1 MFIFMFISILVPLIL
16 GIVVHFLKTQNKKLI
31 NIFISSLSSLIVIS
45 VILLTIFSGQRV
57 ELFKLTDNLLILFKN
72 DGVSNFFAIII
83 SVIFLL
89 VSLYA
94 FRYFEHDENSNKFFS
109 FYLMS
114 EATLLLLCYSGNLIT
129 LYLGFE
135 MLTLLSMPLVLY
147 DKTKESIR
155 AAIKYLIYSI
165 GGAFLGLFAVFV
177 LYAYTTNGCEFVLG
191 GSLDLTEANAHKTL
205 ILVSLLLAFIG
216 FGTKA
221 GMFPLQEWLP
231 TAHPV
236 APAPASAVLSG
247 IITKAGVLFIVR
259 ILFFIVG
266 TDFIKGTWL
275 QYTWITLILIT
286 ILLGSGLALLQNNFK
301 KRLAYSSVSQ
311 LSYILLGISLLNEQS
326 LAGSFIHIASHAC
339 IKVCLFLVAGI
350 MIHNLQKHNVDELT
364 GVGKQ
369 MPITMWCYTICSLG
383 LIGIPPTGP
392 FTSKWYLAMG
402 ALNSGSTAVG
412 IIACIV
418 LLTSAVF
425 TALYLLPITIKAFF
439 PGDKNQEF
447 SKVKENK
454 LMSTV
459 LIILTVSAVLIGI
472 FSNYIIAAVQGF
484 LF

>member
-1 MFIFMFISILVPLIL
+1 MSVFIFLAILIPLIIGL
-16 GIVVHFLKTQNKKLI
+16 VIHFIKNNKKLI
-31 NIFISSLSSLIVIS
+31 TILVSVFSSLTLIC
-45 VILLTIFSGQRV
+45 VILLSIFSNQRI
-57 ELFKLTDNLLILFKN
+57 ELFKLTSDLLILFKN
-72 DGVSNFFAIII
+72 DGVSNFFALVVSI
-83 SVIFLL
+83 IFLL
-89 VSLYA
+89 VSIYS
-94 FRYFEHDENSNKFFS
+94 FKYFDHDERSNKFFS

-147 DKTKESIR
+147 DRTKESIS
-155 AAIKYLIYSI
+155 AALKYLFYSI

-177 LYAYTTNGCEFVLG
+177 LYAYTSNGCEFVLG
-191 GSLDLTEANAHKTL
+191 GALDMTKIQGHETFVL
-205 ILVSLLLAFIG
+205 ISLLLAFIG

-236 APAPASAVLSG
+236 APAPASSVLSG
-247 IITKAGVLFIVR
+247 IITKAGVLFIIR
-259 ILFFIVG
+259 IVFFIVG
-266 TDFIKGTWL
+266 TDFINGTWL
-275 QYTWITLILIT
+275 QYTWIALILIT

-311 LSYILLGISLLNEQS
+311 LSYILLGIAMMNEQS
-326 LAGSFIHIASHAC
+326 LAGSFIHIASHAS

-350 MIHNLQKHNVDELT
+350 MIHNLGKHNVDELD

-369 MPITMWCYTICSLG
+369 MPITMWCYTIASLG

-392 FTSKWYLAMG
+392 FTSKWYLALG
-402 ALNSGSTAVG
+402 SLNGNSLVLG

-418 LLTSAVF
+418 LLTSAIF

-439 PGDKNQEF
+439 PGDKIQNIE
-447 SKVKENK
+447 KVKEPK
-454 LMSTV
+454 AMSIV
-459 LIILTVSAVLIGI
+459 LIILS
-472 FSNYIIAAVQGF
+472 IAAVLLGVFSNNIVSIIQGF
-484 LF
+484 MF

>member
-1 MFIFMFISILVPLIL
+1 MSVLFFLSILIPLIL
-16 GIVVHFLKTQNKKLI
+16 GIVI
-31 NIFISSLSSLIVIS
+31 YFIKNNQIVIKTLVS
-45 VILLTIFSGQRV
+45 IFSSITVICVILLMIFTDQRF
-57 ELFKLTDNLLILFKN
+57 EFFKLTNNLSILFKN

-89 VSLYA
+89 VSIYS
-94 FRYFEHDENSNKFFS
+94 FKYFEHDKRSNKFFS

-147 DKTKESIR
+147 DKTKESIN
-155 AAIKYLIYSI
+155 AALKYLFYSI

-177 LYAYTTNGCEFVLG
+177 LYAYTSNGCEFILG
-191 GSLDLTEANAHKTL
+191 GSLDFAKLQGHETL
-205 ILVSLLLAFIG
+205 VLISLLLAFIG

-236 APAPASAVLSG
+236 APAPASSVLSG
-247 IITKAGVLFIVR
+247 IITKAGILFIIR
-259 ILFFIVG
+259 IVFYIVG
-266 TDFIKGTWL
+266 TDFINGTWL
-275 QYTWITLILIT
+275 QYTWIALILIT
-286 ILLGSGLALLQNNFK
+286 ILLGSGLALLQKNFK

-311 LSYILLGISLLNEQS
+311 LSYILLGIAMMTEKS

-350 MIHNLQKHNVDELT
+350 MIHNLGKHKVDELE

-369 MPITMWCYTICSLG
+369 MPITMWCYTIASLG

-392 FTSKWYLAMG
+392 FASKWYLALG
-402 ALNSGSTAVG
+402 SLNGNSLVLG
-412 IIACIV
+412 IIACVV
-418 LLTSAVF
+418 LLTSAIL
-425 TALYLLPITIKAFF
+425 TALYLLPVTIKAFF
-439 PGDKNQEF
+439 PGNENTNIIKIKE
-447 SKVKENK
+447 SKSV
-454 LMSTV
+454 SIV
-459 LIILTVSAVLIGI
+459 LLLLTIAAVLIGV
-472 FSNYIIAAVQGF
+472 FSNNIISIVQGF
-484 LF
+484 MF